1 MREFEEEVKSDAFW
15 SSISGERDGE
25 ISGER
30 DGEQDEEWDDEA
42 DDDELESGVRVWENG
57 GLVVKEWEEDGRRV
71 LQWEVDG
78 WLEECPD
85 CLRGWVHLCPNDVNF
100 PN

>member
-1 MREFEEEVKSDAFW
+1 MRDFEEEVKSDAFW
-15 SSISGERDGE
+15 SSMRDGQ
-25 ISGER
+25 R

-42 DDDELESGVRVWENG
+42 DDGELGSGVRVWENG
-57 GLVVKEWEEDGRRV
+57 GLMVKEWEEEGRRV

-78 WLEECPD
+78 WVEECPD
-85 CLRGWVHLCPNDVNF
+85 CLRGWVHLCPSDANF